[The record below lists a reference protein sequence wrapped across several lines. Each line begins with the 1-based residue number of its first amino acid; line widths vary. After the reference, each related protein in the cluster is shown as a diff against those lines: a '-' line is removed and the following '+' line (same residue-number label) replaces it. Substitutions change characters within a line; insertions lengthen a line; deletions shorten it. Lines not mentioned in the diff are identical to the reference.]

1 MSAMGFPMMKLVS
14 ACFALWVAWHSGAY
28 ATSQPTGAV
37 HAERTHFQETGTYA
51 EVDAL
56 CTHWARRHPQWF
68 RCQTIGKTAEGRNI
82 RAMVISK
89 SGVLHAAA
97 AKRKNIP
104 VMLVIGGTHA
114 GEIDGKDASLI
125 LTRNLLASSV
135 SDNPLK
141 HLVMVLVPVF
151 NVDGHE
157 HRSPFNRPNQ
167 NGPKVQGERTTA
179 LRVNLNRDW
188 MLAQTPEMQSMLA
201 WVRQWDPVLT
211 LDLHVTDGIR
221 YRHDVSLSMSPM
233 FSENAR
239 LNQLSTELQQGM
251 LQRLTAMGHT
261 PLDFYPVFND
271 LEDPSAGIMQEVE
284 SPRFSH
290 VYAVL
295 KNRLGILVEDY
306 AWNDYASRIQ
316 TCIDTLKVALQEV
329 AYRKQDLLK
338 VAHHA
343 DEQGLFLGGKTVALD
358 WRNVYES
365 GPAHPSGMIDLQG
378 YRYEVHEDAPVVGG
392 RRVSYDV
399 SQPSTWTVPVY
410 KNVRKSS
417 DNTLRLPEAGY
428 IVPAA
433 WANLVKSHLQRH
445 GLRYITLTASAST
458 LNVEVLRVNDGDV
471 AYEPNSF
478 QGRQRTAVK
487 GQWTEEQGSVRAGA
501 LFVPIHQP
509 KGLLVAHLLEPSAP
523 DSLSSWGLFNT
534 AYEVSDYVAGHRE
547 LELARWMYHQDPKIL
562 EIYGETIYQQLP
574 QWRKIY
580 EERLSKEPNF
590 SADTEARM
598 DFWMNRLPSHD
609 PQRNLYPIY
618 RVNQSPLAHAPPAPR
633 VARH

>member
-1 MSAMGFPMMKLVS
+1 MMKLMV
-14 ACFALWVAWHSGAY
+14 AFFALWLTWQSTLHAASH
-28 ATSQPTGAV
+28 PTEAV

-51 EVDAL
+51 EVEAL
-56 CTHWARRHPQWF
+56 CSHWARLHPQWV

-89 SGVLHAAA
+89 SGVLQAAA
-97 AKRKNIP
+97 AKRKNLP

-125 LTRNLLASSV
+125 LTRNLLASSS

-157 HRSPFNRPNQ
+157 HRRPFNRPNQ

-201 WVRQWDPVLT
+201 WVHQWDPVLT

-251 LQRLTAMGHT
+251 LQRLIAMGHT

-316 TCIDTLKVALQEV
+316 TCIDTLKAALQEV
-329 AYRKQDLLK
+329 TYRKEDLLK
-338 VAHHA
+338 VARHA
-343 DEQGLFLGGKTVALD
+343 DEQGLFLGGKKVALD

-365 GPAHPSGMIDLQG
+365 GPAHPSGTMDLQG

-392 RRVSYDV
+392 RRVSYDTT
-399 SQPSTWTVPVY
+399 QPSTWTVPVY

-417 DNTLRLPEAGY
+417 DTTLRLPEGGY
-428 IVPAA
+428 IIPAA
-433 WANLVKSHLQRH
+433 WASVVKPHLQRH
-445 GLRYITLTASAST
+445 GLRYTTLTAPAST
-458 LNVEVLRVNDGDV
+458 LNVEALRVNDGDV
-471 AYEPNSF
+471 VYEPNSF
-478 QGRQRTAVK
+478 QGRQRTTVK

-509 KGLLVAHLLEPSAP
+509 KGLLAAHLLEPSAP

-562 EIYGETIYQQLP
+562 EMYGEAIYQQLP
-574 QWRKIY
+574 LWRKIY
-580 EERLSKEPNF
+580 EERLAKEPSF

-609 PQRNLYPIY
+609 PQRNVYPIY
-618 RVNQSPLAHAPPAPR
+618 RVNQPPLVHASHAPR
-633 VARH
+633 LARR